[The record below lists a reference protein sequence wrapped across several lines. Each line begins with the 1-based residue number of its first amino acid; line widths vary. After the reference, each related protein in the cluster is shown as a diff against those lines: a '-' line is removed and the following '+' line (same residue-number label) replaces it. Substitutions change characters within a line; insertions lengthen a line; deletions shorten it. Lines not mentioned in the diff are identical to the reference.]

1 MIDQRIMAELPG
13 DEPISIIRHEDHENL
28 SKLVLRLRLPCFQP
42 DEDKTVPMNLRMAEN
57 YLLNELILKGIPQ
70 ITKVSYSKEAQ

>member
-1 MIDQRIMAELPG
+1 MIDQRIMAELTG

-42 DEDKTVPMNLRMAEN
+42 DEDKTVPMNLRMSEN
-57 YLLNELILKGIPQ
+57 YLMNELILKGIPQ